1 MESLNYRRIDSLCPV
16 APKLSS
22 ESIHIPTHKMTS
34 TSVQVQNKLME
45 MEFANISF
53 LQSKENAF
61 GNLDFEELE
70 LVPRDQTLMKV
81 PIIQA
86 QCGIRRI
93 PLSKGITSV
102 STFSLK

>member
-1 MESLNYRRIDSLCPV
+1 MESLNFRRIDSLCPV

-22 ESIHIPTHKMTS
+22 ESIHIPTHKS
-34 TSVQVQNKLME
+34 TSIQVQNKLME

-61 GNLDFEELE
+61 GNLDFEGLE
-70 LVPRDQTLMKV
+70 LVPQDQTLMKV
-81 PIIQA
+81 PIIQD
-86 QCGIRRI
+86 QCGVKRI

-102 STFSLK
+102 STFILK